1 MRAIAFISASSK
13 IWSISEVILGRAAN
27 FSFFIL
33 GDRLLFKEA
42 LVALKALGLLALV
55 LTTFYFFIADIDIF
69 FFFFSFYSWLS
80 LADNFD

>member
-69 FFFFSFYSWLS
+69 FFFFSFYSALS
-80 LADNFD
+80 LADIFD